1 MNNSKLDGTAT
12 AILDVLPCDWM
23 ESASQESVKHQPSDS
38 IPGVSTKFQALWRIL
53 ECTYVK

>member
-23 ESASQESVKHQPSDS
+23 ESASQESVKHQPRGETLS
-38 IPGVSTKFQALWRIL
+38 ST
-53 ECTYVK
+53 